1 MSSPTTAQARV
12 IGIVRGREIDTS
24 ATVTIDQDTL
34 VLAWQDA
41 TPWRLSLTGIEGVT
55 GGPSSL
61 TVYLVSNDVLEL
73 SGDERLRAL
82 GLQLLDRACAMP
94 ELTRGLKSLGS
105 SRGTPVVAHDR
116 WFAPFLAASRSVEG
130 VSDPAR
136 QVRLLDAA
144 ALAKEIERAIAEIA
158 ASKAPG
164 DPAEQRAVEA
174 ALEEEATAVFTAIEM
189 MGLAGD
195 ALRGGA
201 HDTRIADWRQW
212 VETVRAVFAAADD
225 AWTGI
230 AAELR

>member
-1 MSSPTTAQARV
+1 
-12 IGIVRGREIDTS
+12 
-24 ATVTIDQDTL
+24 
-34 VLAWQDA
+34 
-41 TPWRLSLTGIEGVT
+41 
-55 GGPSSL
+55 
-61 TVYLVSNDVLEL
+61 
-73 SGDERLRAL
+73 
-82 GLQLLDRACAMP
+82 
-94 ELTRGLKSLGS
+94 
-105 SRGTPVVAHDR
+105 
-116 WFAPFLAASRSVEG
+116 VEG

-158 ASKAPG
+158 ASRAPG

-174 ALEEEATAVFTAIEM
+174 ALEEEATAVFTAIKM